1 MKSFLQTKRHTT
13 QFQTKNW
20 RQHKMIKIEL
30 TDTDIV
36 YPIKTLAAINE
47 AEGLSLKE
55 KQNFIDK
62 FCQEVKVDLEEMLF
76 GTNSVYDD
84 YYDGTNTED
93 EEDNKVA

>member
-1 MKSFLQTKRHTT
+1 
-13 QFQTKNW
+13 
-20 RQHKMIKIEL
+20 MIKIEF

-36 YPIKTLAAINE
+36 YPIKTLAAVND

-62 FCQEVKVDLEEMLF
+62 FCKEVKVDLEGMLF

-84 YYDGTNTED
+84 YNDDTNTE
-93 EEDNKVA
+93 EDKEDDKVA